1 MYTLHG
7 TSEQPVEKCFLLG
20 ESGGSISQL
29 TSQNKELLQQTHS
42 LFNNIKSRELWFP
55 GHVKHGNGVD
65 ACKHKHKSKDQTF
78 SFSLFWCLCSRSL
91 TLCEN
96 KHRIRTRKLTAT
108 GRVWPIKALV
118 SGSPLMSI
126 LTKWRM
132 PWLILMLMSTF
143 VFT

>member
-29 TSQNKELLQQTHS
+29 TSQNKELLQQKHS

-65 ACKHKHKSKDQTF
+65 ASINTRARIKHF
-78 SFSLFWCLCSRSL
+78 PFPCSG
-91 TLCEN
+91 
-96 KHRIRTRKLTAT
+96 AYA
-108 GRVWPIKALV
+108 RV
-118 SGSPLMSI
+118 PLRYVK
-126 LTKWRM
+126 TN
-132 PWLILMLMSTF
+132 T
-143 VFT
+143 V